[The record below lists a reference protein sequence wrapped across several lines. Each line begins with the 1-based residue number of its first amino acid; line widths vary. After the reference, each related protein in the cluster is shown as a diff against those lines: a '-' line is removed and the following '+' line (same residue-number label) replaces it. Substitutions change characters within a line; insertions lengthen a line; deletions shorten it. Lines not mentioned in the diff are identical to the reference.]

1 MPRKRA
7 NLTGKKFGRLT
18 ALEFVTTDKKG
29 VYWLCQCDC
38 GTLATVKSTSLTT
51 SNARSCGCLQRELSA
66 ERLRNS
72 RPNLKHG
79 MKGTPTY
86 ECWGGIIQ
94 RCNNPKRAYYH
105 LYGGR
110 GIKICDRWLDFEN
123 FFADMGE
130 KPSNKHSIDRI
141 DNDGDYE
148 PSNCRWATVL
158 EQANNR
164 RDNKVLSYVGLELTV
179 AEWAR
184 RISVS
189 PFTLY
194 ARIRRGW
201 TIERTLE
208 NYKGE

>member
-1 MPRKRA
+1 
-7 NLTGKKFGRLT
+7 
-18 ALEFVTTDKKG
+18 
-29 VYWLCQCDC
+29 
-38 GTLATVKSTSLTT
+38 
-51 SNARSCGCLQRELSA
+51 
-66 ERLRNS
+66 
-72 RPNLKHG
+72 